1 MHKKPFCKV
10 AALVVL
16 LGFIFLSAPGLMSAD
31 KKASKFDF
39 RVIIKKPAMWI
50 SSVLNMF
57 TPIFD
62 PGNSRTSKTV
72 APDKSNPTIKPL
84 GDILIVRPSRED

>member
-31 KKASKFDF
+31 KKATKFDF

-62 PGNSRTSKTV
+62 PGNSTSKTV
-72 APDKSNPTIKPL
+72 APDKSNPKIKPL
-84 GDILIVRPSRED
+84 GDILIVRPSRDD

>member
-31 KKASKFDF
+31 KKASKFNL

-62 PGNSRTSKTV
+62 TGNSTSKTV
-72 APDKSNPTIKPL
+72 APDKSNQKIKPL
-84 GDILIVRPSRED
+84 GDMLIVRPSRDD

>member
-10 AALVVL
+10 AAMVVL
-16 LGFIFLSAPGLMSAD
+16 LGFIFLSAPGLSSAD

-39 RVIIKKPAMWI
+39 RVIIKKPAIWI

-62 PGNSRTSKTV
+62 PGNRGTSNTV
-72 APDKSNPTIKPL
+72 APDKSNPKIKPL